1 MLCIQVRAR
10 HQTNSSA
17 CCLRLQPHPYAHCAI
32 MHSLNILN
40 DHHHHQQQQ
49 PSHRQLKTTI
59 RRCTR
64 SHFIASQRKAR
75 AWLLSWLTSLS
86 RFYRAHR
93 YWSVG
98 SSTIVYARASLIL
111 YVHEPIRS
119 PSPYH
124 DHDMPQ
130 SDTQTC
136 AYYVSI
142 VGRACASL
150 SIDAARV
157 RSIVECV

>member
-1 MLCIQVRAR
+1 MFILYFKCVVWEMLCIQVRAR

-32 MHSLNILN
+32 MHSLCIFN
-40 DHHHHQQQQ
+40 DHHHQQQQ

-59 RRCTR
+59 RRGTR
-64 SHFIASQRKAR
+64 SHFIASQRKAFI
-75 AWLLSWLTSLS
+75 LTYFALAL
-86 RFYRAHR
+86 YRAHR

-98 SSTIVYARASLIL
+98 SSTLCMRGRRWFCVYT
-111 YVHEPIRS
+111 S
-119 PSPYH
+119 PSRLH
-124 DHDMPQ
+124 FH
-130 SDTQTC
+130 TTC

-150 SIDAARV
+150 SIDADRV
-157 RSIVECV
+157 PDR